1 MIDFIIANIEAVGT
15 LIVALVVL
23 IYAIFTKQWGAVRT
37 AALSLMLSAERLMA
51 TAEGKEKMEQVFVE
65 VWYYMPGW
73 MKKFITEEKLE
84 IKLQEW
90 YELAKNSLYLI
101 E

>member
-1 MIDFIIANIEAVGT
+1 MIDFLLANIEAVGS

-23 IYAIFTKQWGAVRT
+23 IYAVSTKQWGAVRA
-37 AALSLMLSAERLMA
+37 AALSLMLSAERLMT
-51 TAEGKEKMEQVFVE
+51 TAKGQEKMEQVLGE

-73 MKKFITEEKLE
+73 MKKFVTYEKLE

-90 YELAKNSLYLI
+90 YEIAKNSLYLL